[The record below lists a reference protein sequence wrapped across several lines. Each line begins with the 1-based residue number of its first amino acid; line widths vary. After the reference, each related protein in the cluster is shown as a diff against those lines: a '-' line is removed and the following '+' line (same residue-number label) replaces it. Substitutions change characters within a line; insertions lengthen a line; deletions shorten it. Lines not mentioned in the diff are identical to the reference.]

1 MPPIIAG
8 IMAVIPI
15 AHLWLHAL
23 LPWWRKRP
31 VLFYLWAGA
40 VGAAAI
46 YLFPRIATISPTLFA
61 PSPLLRILGWA
72 LMAAGALLVLGS
84 IATLGPRRFFL
95 WAVLHG
101 TKMER
106 AATGPFRLIPHP
118 AYLGYAIVALGNLL
132 SNGAL
137 YLAGPLALYL
147 ALMPIVIFFEE
158 EELGTRVGSR

>member
-1 MPPIIAG
+1 MPPYIAG
-8 IMAVIPI
+8 LIAAIPI

-23 LPWWRKRP
+23 LPWWKKRP
-31 VLFYLWAGA
+31 ALFYVWAAA

-61 PSPLLRILGWA
+61 TSPLLRTLGWV
-72 LMAAGALLVLGS
+72 LMGAGALLVLGS

-101 TKMER
+101 TKTER

-118 AYLGYAIVALGNLL
+118 AYLGYATIALGNIL

-158 EELGTRVGSR
+158 EELKGRMRT